1 MTDTNYTNQGLQQ
14 ASVRAVTGTT
24 STFNGDFMALFAQAG
39 ITESQYDGAL
49 LAWINQKL
57 SASYTNLP
65 NAMQAF
71 AVDQGYLNW
80 TQMGT
85 FNAA

>member
-1 MTDTNYTNQGLQQ
+1 MTNTNQGLQQ
-14 ASVRAVTGTT
+14 ASVRLVTGTA
-24 STFNGDFMALFAQAG
+24 SNLNGDWMALFAHAG
-39 ITESQYDGAL
+39 ITQTNFDGAL

-57 SASYTNLP
+57 STAYTNLP
-65 NAMQAF
+65 RAMQAF
-71 AVDQGYLNW
+71 AVNQGFLNW